1 MNEGISPDEYAAMQ
15 GGEMPQDYTQFA
27 KFIVEDKKI
36 PKEAKKQF
44 WGFLSKESVLTIS
57 DQDDRRRVENRYAIL
72 RNYMLMSEPY
82 YKIDINR
89 LKDFQNIQHRN
100 TVEASRSRGGFERD
114 RLAMQIREVRTT
126 RLDPD
131 SNKTGFFKG
140 VASKLGFS
148 GKKEGELTG

>member
-1 MNEGISPDEYAAMQ
+1 MNEMTPDEYAAMQ

-36 PKEAKKQF
+36 PRKAKIDF
-44 WGFLSKESVLTIS
+44 WGFLNKGAVLTIT
-57 DQDDRRRVENRYAIL
+57 DEKDRRRVENRFAIAK
-72 RNYMLMSEPY
+72 NYDIMAKPY

-89 LKDFQNIQHRN
+89 LKELQNIQHRN
-100 TVEASRSRGGFERD
+100 TIGASRSRGGFERD

-131 SNKTGFFKG
+131 SNKTGFFRG
-140 VASKLGFS
+140 LASKIGFS
-148 GKKEGELTG
+148 GKKEGELSG